1 MFQLSTLWYSGSW
14 KDDFKHRHGVQTYA
28 NGDKYSG
35 SGNNGKLN
43 GEGVL
48 TSASGDVYSGPWK
61 DDFRHGEAQCLEN
74 LKNRSIGLEIFS
86 TDPYYKSKNS
96 FECVQQP

>member
-14 KDDFKHRHGVQTYA
+14 EDDLKQGQGVQTYA

-35 SGNNGKLN
+35 SWDNGKRN

-48 TSASGDVYSGPWK
+48 TSANGDVYSGNWK
-61 DDFRHGEAQCLEN
+61 DDFKHR
-74 LKNRSIGLEIFS
+74 KN
-86 TDPYYKSKNS
+86 YY
-96 FECVQQP
+96 